1 MNLSLQKYDE
11 PLFPEISFD
20 TNNIYVYDSKTKESK
35 RVGNYIGV
43 KHVKTNIETKESK
56 VTLDFAHIAGGR
68 IEEQEVPLN
77 KALSVNQLESLNIYG
92 MDVNTLNKNHVLKQ
106 IRNGLSRMKESFV
119 HSDMGFSYYNDQL
132 IFKHHKLL
140 GSKIQ
145 TNSIYDG
152 DYDIEPKGSLKNWL
166 DMFNKEVKGHIPLE
180 LAVIFGLAAPV
191 VGLIGDI
198 VNVNSQ
204 LIHLVGN
211 SSIGKTT
218 ALQLAVST
226 FGSPQISPKSLILTY
241 NSTQNS
247 LLKKLCGNR
256 GVPMA
261 IDEASMVP
269 NRDWTD
275 YLYIVTSGEDK
286 ERLTKELKLVERS
299 SFRTVVLSS
308 GEYSIVSKAANNIG
322 IHGRVL
328 EFSGIK
334 WTKDS
339 ENSNSIKG
347 TCNTNYGHIGPM
359 FVLQLMNIRQEIL
372 IKSYQKWNQKIQGL
386 LKPTQIRDRLAQTLS
401 IYMLVTYIAKS
412 GLKLDFN
419 EKGILDFLVKN
430 ANDKATEFDI
440 AIKAYEYI
448 REVVAKNPHHF
459 TVTEYGSD
467 KKQFVRITE
476 CWGYVEKRCSE
487 TSSDK
492 KITKIGIAIQQLKE
506 LLEKDNKF
514 QSKDVVIKAW
524 GDKKWLITE
533 KDRNS
538 KRVIITENSKGTP
551 CYVLDIPKIEAE
563 LYGEG

>member
-1 MNLSLQKYDE
+1 MNTCFKKYPNPVDSEILFDE
-11 PLFPEISFD
+11 NDLYENKPKI
-20 TNNIYVYDSKTKESK
+20 KTKTYK
-35 RVGNYIGV
+35 NIGV
-43 KHVKTNIETKESK
+43 KSVKTNIETGESK
-56 VTLDFAHIAGGR
+56 AILDFPHVAGGR
-68 IEEQEVPLN
+68 MVEQEVPLD
-77 KALSVNQLESLNIYG
+77 KALNARKLESLSLYG
-92 MDVNTLNKNHVLKQ
+92 MDVSTLNKNQVLKQ
-106 IRNGLSRMKESFV
+106 IRNGISHIQESFV
-119 HSDMGFSYYNDQL
+119 HSDMGFSYYENTL
-132 IFKHHKLL
+132 IFKHYQLL
-140 GSKIQ
+140 GSGIQ
-145 TNSIYDG
+145 TNSIYEG
-152 DYDIEPKGSLKNWL
+152 EYDIEPKGSLKNWL
-166 DMFNKEVKGHIPLE
+166 DMFDKEVKGHIPLE
-180 LAVIFGLAAPV
+180 LAVIFGLAAPL
-191 VGLIGDI
+191 VGLIGDL

-204 LIHLVGN
+204 FIHLVGN

-247 LLKKLCGNR
+247 LIKKLSGNR
-256 GVPMA
+256 GIPMA

-328 EFSGIK
+328 EFSGIQ

-339 ENSNSIKG
+339 ANSNSIKAI
-347 TCNTNYGHIGPM
+347 CNTNYGHIGPK
-359 FVLQLMNIRQEIL
+359 FVLQLMNISQEEL
-372 IKSYQKWNQKIQGL
+372 IKAYRKWNQRIQGL

-401 IYMLVTYIAKS
+401 VYMLVTRIAKS
-412 GLKLDFN
+412 RLDLDFD
-419 EKGILDFLVKN
+419 EKGILNFLVKN

-467 KKQFVRITE
+467 KKQFVRVTE

-538 KRVIITENSKGTP
+538 KRVVITENSKGTP